1 MRKNMLGASVTTLI
15 VIAALALVAWFGFA
29 AATGATLVIFR
40 TGSMTPAIPQGSLAV
55 SLPVAASEIAVGDV
69 VTVQRE
75 PGTLPVSHRVVEVR
89 APGAGAGLAAGVAAG
104 TADSPGAERELILQG
119 DANATVDTHPYVVRD
134 ARRVVASLPVLGT
147 ALTLMQTPLG
157 LGLLVILAGGLTT
170 WAFWPRSSAP
180 PASPASPASPAGSPA
195 ADRSDAPADAPS
207 ARSGAAA
214 AHAEAAV

>member
-89 APGAGAGLAAGVAAG
+89 APGAGAGLAAE

-134 ARRVVASLPVLGT
+134 ARRVVASLPGLGT

-170 WAFWPRSSAP
+170 WAFWPRS
-180 PASPASPASPAGSPA
+180 PASPAGSPA
-195 ADRSDAPADAPS
+195 VDRSDAPADPPERA
-207 ARSGAAA
+207 GAAG